1 LTIICASVHAGNPK
15 EFTEFPAGSEP
26 GVIGQRLVQRYLS
39 RFMVAKKSYPEVCT
53 WFGALRFA
61 EASENEDFL
70 NRLEQNFLS
79 LDESLLPKPDHVDN
93 TVFGIVPL
101 QLYLQ
106 TGKQA
111 YYTFGM
117 DFANRQW
124 TMPSNPSSENREKY
138 TALLAKGL
146 SWQTRFWVD
155 DMYMITSIQSR
166 AYLASND
173 EKYINRAA
181 HEMIAYLDSIQ
192 QPNGLLFH
200 HAETAP
206 FFWGR
211 GNGWMAAGMTDLLSH
226 LPESNPNRTRILQEY
241 RKMMATLKSY
251 QNAEGLWNQLIDEP
265 EAWTETS
272 GSAMFAYA
280 MITGVKKGWLDAGEY
295 APVARKAWLALLTYL
310 NDDAAIRN
318 VCEGTNIGTT
328 KQYYLDRAR
337 NTGDLHGQAALL
349 WCAVALYDTGNNSD
363 AKLTS
368 LVYDSGMLSP
378 AFNPDI
384 TGYTCYL
391 PAGTTGVTPRLTTNY
406 GAIVTGAEEVNVSSG
421 TGLSTINV
429 TSLDGAAT
437 KTYAIHYVTGSNVD
451 YTNLIVNNDFEMALD
466 ANCNPV
472 PVTANMNGWSNSAWR
487 PKNSSCSQKQFYGWT
502 CNLAL
507 TGGSTSQGINADG
520 NGKHGDWICWIGGDR
535 SSYTEFE
542 FSQTIDQ
549 NSLPAGTYR
558 MQCLLAAGAGNK
570 KNNQRVFANNN
581 VQYYGSSSDYP
592 DNLAAGENY
601 TFAGHLVFSDSN
613 LEEMTVYVTINGD
626 EPLKIG
632 VRTSNKIGDGTVV
645 AQSSPMFKADYFRL
659 TKIDAAQAADASLAD
674 IALSAGNLN
683 FSPETTVYNVT
694 LPKGT
699 ETVIATATANM
710 QDVTVTGAGTADVS
724 SGSGVSTIVVTALD
738 GTTAKTYAIHY
749 TVEPGDGIDEI
760 TTKAAY
766 SVENRKLT
774 VKGTASYTVY
784 NLNGTKIAD
793 IKGASV
799 ELLPGAYIVKT
810 KDAETFKLIVK

>member
-1 LTIICASVHAGNPK
+1 
-15 EFTEFPAGSEP
+15 
-26 GVIGQRLVQRYLS
+26 
-39 RFMVAKKSYPEVCT
+39 
-53 WFGALRFA
+53 
-61 EASENEDFL
+61 
-70 NRLEQNFLS
+70 
-79 LDESLLPKPDHVDN
+79 
-93 TVFGIVPL
+93 
-101 QLYLQ
+101 
-106 TGKQA
+106 
-111 YYTFGM
+111 
-117 DFANRQW
+117 
-124 TMPSNPSSENREKY
+124 
-138 TALLAKGL
+138 
-146 SWQTRFWVD
+146 
-155 DMYMITSIQSR
+155 MYMITSIQSR

-226 LPESNPNRTRILQEY
+226 LPENNPNRPRILQEY

-251 QNAEGLWNQLIDEP
+251 RNAEGLWNQLIDEP

-280 MITGVKKGWLDAGEY
+280 MITGVRKGWLEAGEY
-295 APVARKAWLALLTYL
+295 APAARKAWLALLTYL
-310 NDDAAIRN
+310 NDDAAVRN

-328 KQYYLDRAR
+328 KQYYLDRAQ

-349 WCAVALYDTGNNSD
+349 WCAVALYDTDNNSD

-368 LVYDSGMLSP
+368 LYYESGTLSP

-384 TGYTCYL
+384 TGYTCWL
-391 PAGTTGVTPRLTTNY
+391 PAGITSVTPNLTTNY
-406 GAIVTGAEEVNVSSG
+406 GANVTGAGAVNVSSG
-421 TGLSTINV
+421 SGISDINV

-437 KTYAIHYVTGSNVD
+437 KTYTIRFVTGSGTD
-451 YTNLIVNNDFEMALD
+451 YTDLVVNNDFEMALD

-502 CNLAL
+502 CDLSL
-507 TGGSTSQGINADG
+507 TGSSTSQGINADG
-520 NGKHGDWICWIGGDR
+520 NGKHGDWVGWIGGNR

-542 FSQTIDQ
+542 LSQTIAQ

-558 MQCLLAAGAGNK
+558 MQCLLAAGNGNK

-581 VQYYGSSSDYP
+581 VQYYGSLSDYES
-592 DNLAAGENY
+592 NRVSGENY
-601 TFAGHLVFSDSN
+601 TFAGHTLFSESK
-613 LEEMTVYVTINGD
+613 LEKMTVYVTIND
-626 EPLKIG
+626 NEPLKIG
-632 VRTSNKIGDGTVV
+632 VRTSNKLGDGTVV

-659 TKIDAAQAADASLAD
+659 TKIDSGNAADASLAH

-683 FSPETTVYNVT
+683 FLPETTVYNVT

-699 ETVIATATANM
+699 ETITATATANM
-710 QDVTVTGAGTADVS
+710 QDAMVTGAGAVDVS
-724 SGSGVSTIVVTALD
+724 SGLGVSTIVVTALD

-760 TTKAAY
+760 MTRAAY

-774 VKGTASYTVY
+774 VKGTASYVVY
-784 NLNGTKIAD
+784 NLSGTKIAG

-799 ELLPGAYIVKT
+799 ELLPGVYIIKT
-810 KDAETFKLIVK
+810 KDAEAFKIIVK